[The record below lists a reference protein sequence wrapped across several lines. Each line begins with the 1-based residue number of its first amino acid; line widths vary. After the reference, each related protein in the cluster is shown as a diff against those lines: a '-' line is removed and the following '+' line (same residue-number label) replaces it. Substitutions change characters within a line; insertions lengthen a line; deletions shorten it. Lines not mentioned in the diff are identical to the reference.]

1 MLIGR
6 LRVRIFGHDD
16 ARLVLGLI
24 VAAIVV
30 FARPIGTLLDVAREV
45 ERTYGLALIPGL
57 IILVV
62 AMLFHLQ
69 DRRQS
74 MKTAAVAA
82 SAAAD
87 HAEAR
92 ARELE
97 QLATLGQSV
106 SRALDVEAIRDVL
119 LQQLSA
125 LVGHASVWMVVR
137 SAAHWEPLI
146 DFSGR
151 KGTSVSDELADR
163 AMAVASD
170 ETARVTSVDLD
181 DHTCFPMIAGGE
193 TVGVLG
199 VLNRDDPMT
208 PARRRRVAAAAAVIA
223 VSVRNAQLF
232 REVRDNSL
240 RDGLTGLFNRAHAL
254 EVIDL
259 ELRRARRSQLPLALI
274 MFDLDHFKSVND
286 RYGHLGGDAVLST
299 IAGRL
304 KDLLRSSD
312 MKCRYGGEEFLVL
325 MPETPLAG
333 ALQVAES
340 LRRDLAATPV
350 LWEDQT
356 IPVSASIGLTA
367 SLPGEVDTARFIAR
381 ADEALYRAKHEGR
394 NCVRV
399 SAESLMV

>member
-1 MLIGR
+1 MW
-6 LRVRIFGHDD
+6 IFGRDD
-16 ARLVLGLI
+16 TRLILGFI
-24 VAAIVV
+24 VATVVV
-30 FARPIGTLLDVAREV
+30 FARPIGSLLDAARDV

-62 AMLFHLQ
+62 ALLFHLQ

-74 MKTAAVAA
+74 MKTEAAAA
-82 SAAAD
+82 SAAAE

-97 QLATLGQSV
+97 LLAHLGQSV
-106 SRALDVEAIRDVL
+106 SRALDIEAIRDVL

-125 LVGHASVWMVVR
+125 VVGHPSVWVVIR
-137 SAAHWEPLI
+137 SAAHWEPLV
-146 DFSGR
+146 DDQAR
-151 KGTSVSDELADR
+151 KGSALHDALADKT
-163 AMAVASD
+163 MAEVANESHR
-170 ETARVTSVDLD
+170 TTSVDID

-193 TVGVLG
+193 TVGVVG
-199 VLNRDDPMT
+199 VHNRDAAMT
-208 PARRRRVAAAAAVIA
+208 PARRRRVGAAATVIA
-223 VSVRNAQLF
+223 VSVKNAQLF

-259 ELRRARRSQLPLALI
+259 ELRRARRSQLPLALM
-274 MFDLDHFKSVND
+274 MFDLDHFKSIND
-286 RYGHLGGDAVLST
+286 RHGHLCGDAVL
-299 IAGRL
+299 AAVARRL
-304 KDLLRSSD
+304 KDVLRSSD
-312 MKCRYGGEEFLVL
+312 MKCRYGGEEFLIL

-333 ALQVAES
+333 AQQVAET

-350 LWEDQT
+350 IWEDQV

-367 SLPGEVDTARFIAR
+367 ARPGEVDTSAFIAR
-381 ADEALYRAKHEGR
+381 ADEALYRAKHDGR